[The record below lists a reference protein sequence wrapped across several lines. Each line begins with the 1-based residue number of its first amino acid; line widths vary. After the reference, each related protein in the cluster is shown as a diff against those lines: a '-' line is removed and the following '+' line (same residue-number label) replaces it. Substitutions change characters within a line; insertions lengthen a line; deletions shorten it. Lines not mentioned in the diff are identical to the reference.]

1 MIIPETLTEEAFEP
15 VVEVQLLRIIQEAL
29 TNAAKHSHATQIS
42 VLVEKARGQLSVI
55 VEDNGVGFDA
65 DGVMRDSPTEKKLG
79 LYGMHE
85 RASQLGGSL
94 LIESEPGRGTAV
106 YVRIPLGGGSDG

>member
-1 MIIPETLTEEAFEP
+1 MEK
-15 VVEVQLLRIIQEAL
+15 QNYR
-29 TNAAKHSHATQIS
+29 KHVIS